1 MISKS
6 FLIENNE
13 SFFKQNDKILFYGEN
28 VGLIN
33 DFKNNIRKTL
43 KEYICINLNQEEIIT
58 NENSLLN
65 EMQHASLF
73 NDKKLI
79 FINNATDKI
88 LPALKLVLDIETEN
102 KLIIISSALDK
113 KSKLRDIFE
122 RSKELQTVPC
132 YPDNELNIKKILFN
146 KLSGYQGL
154 SSHNVN
160 MIINCCS
167 NDRVKLNNELEKIK
181 IFFVNKEIET
191 KKLEFLLNLE
201 TNDDF
206 NLLKDEAIK
215 GNKSLT
221 NKLLGSTFFENDKA
235 IYYLNTVNKSFMRLS
250 EISEKTT
257 SSSIEVAVNQIKP
270 PVFWKDKP
278 NLIIQSKKWNTIKIK
293 KILKD
298 IYLTEIKVKT
308 YSVIKKDLI
317 IKKLILDI
325 CNLANS

>member
-1 MISKS
+1 
-6 FLIENNE
+6 
-13 SFFKQNDKILFYGEN
+13 
-28 VGLIN
+28 
-33 DFKNNIRKTL
+33 
-43 KEYICINLNQEEIIT
+43 
-58 NENSLLN
+58 
-65 EMQHASLF
+65 
-73 NDKKLI
+73 
-79 FINNATDKI
+79 
-88 LPALKLVLDIETEN
+88 
-102 KLIIISSALDK
+102 
-113 KSKLRDIFE
+113 
-122 RSKELQTVPC
+122 
-132 YPDNELNIKKILFN
+132 
-146 KLSGYQGL
+146 
-154 SSHNVN
+154 

-298 IYLTEIKVKT
+298 IYLTEIKLKT

-317 IKKLILDI
+317 IKQLILDI